1 MNTDKP
7 GAPYYQRSVEETLAS
22 VQSSPEGIS
31 GTEAATRLQQ
41 YGENALPQKPGKPAW
56 LRFIAHFNDVLI
68 YVLLAA
74 ALLKAVMGHWIDMAV
89 ILAVAVVNALIGFI
103 QESNAEKSLQS
114 IRNMLSSE
122 AVAIRQGNHETI
134 PTTSLVPG
142 DIVVIRAGDRIPA
155 DLRVIEAHNLRVEE
169 AILTGESTVVE
180 KTTEPLSGDL
190 PLGDRSNLLFS
201 GTTVSSGAGKGIVVA
216 TGGDT
221 ELGHINQMMAGIEK
235 HRTPLLVQMDK
246 LGKAIFILILVM
258 MAALFVFSLLF
269 RDMPVSELMLS
280 LISLAVAS
288 VPEGL
293 PAIISIILSLGVQ
306 AMARQKAIIRK
317 LPTVK
322 TLGAMTVICS
332 DKTGTLTMNEMT
344 VKAVITADS
353 VYRVEGDSYEQVGK
367 IYAIDDPTPVTI
379 APGSLFERYLRTIEQ
394 VGKIYAIDDPTPVTI
409 APGSLFERY
418 LRTIDLCN
426 DSQLIK
432 EESGLWKITGGPT
445 EGALKVLAAKV
456 TLPPLTSELRSKI
469 PFDSQ
474 YKYMSTLYRL
484 GEEEVVLVTGAPDVL
499 FRLCQYQQSDSG
511 LQPLDLPYWEGKIEE
526 YAREGLRMVAAAWKP
541 AAAGQ
546 TELTHQDLQQG
557 VILLGVAG
565 MMDPPRPEAITA
577 IADCLQAGIR
587 VKMITGDH
595 PQTAMSIGKML
606 GIGNAGNA
614 ITGRELEVMDD
625 AQLSVA
631 AQQFDIFARTSPED
645 KFRLV
650 QALQSKK
657 EIVGMTGDGVND
669 APALKQAD
677 VGVAMGIKGTEVTKE
692 AADMVLTDD
701 NFATIASAVR
711 EGRRVYDNLKKTIL
725 FVMPTNLAQGLL
737 IVIALLAG
745 NVLPLTP
752 VLILWMNM
760 ATSATLSFG
769 LAFEAGEK
777 NIMRRPPRDP
787 KIHVMDGFA
796 IWRVAFVG
804 SMIAVSAFILEAW
817 LQPRGYSPEFI
828 RTVLLQTLVT
838 AQWFYM
844 LNCRVSDGFSLT
856 KGLLANKGIWIVSGV
871 LLLLQ
876 LLIIYAPFMQM
887 LFGTT
892 GLPFRYWVITFI
904 IGFAMFL
911 IVELEKPLTRKWRSA

>member
-1 MNTDKP
+1 MKTGKP
-7 GAPYYQRSVEETLAS
+7 EHPYYQQTVDDTLANINS
-22 VQSSPEGIS
+22 TPDGLSS
-31 GTEAATRLQQ
+31 TEALARLQQ
-41 YGENALPQKPGKPAW
+41 YGENALPQKKGKPAW
-56 LRFIAHFNDVLI
+56 LRFLAHFNDVLI
-68 YVLLAA
+68 YVLLVA
-74 ALLKAVMGHWIDMAV
+74 ALLKLFMGHWVDMFV
-89 ILAVAVVNALIGFI
+89 ILGVAIINALIGHI

-122 AVAIRQGNHETI
+122 AVVVRQGNHETI
-134 PTTSLVPG
+134 PTTALVPG

-180 KTTEPLSGDL
+180 KNSDALSGEL
-190 PLGDRSNLLFS
+190 PLGDRYNLLYS
-201 GTTVSSGAGKGIVVA
+201 GTTVSSGGGKGVVVA
-216 TGGDT
+216 TGGET
-221 ELGHINQMMAGIEK
+221 ELGHINQMMSDIEK
-235 HRTPLLVQMDK
+235 HRTPLMVQMDK
-246 LGKAIFILILVM
+246 LGKTIFITILVM
-258 MAALFVFSLLF
+258 MVALFIFSLLF
-269 RDMPVSELMLS
+269 RDMPVSELVLS
-280 LISLAVAS
+280 LISLAVAA

-306 AMARQKAIIRK
+306 AMARRKAIIRK
-317 LPTVK
+317 LPTVE

-344 VKAVITADS
+344 VKAVITADTI
-353 VYRVEGDSYEQVGK
+353 YRVEGDSYEPVGN
-367 IYAIDDPTPVTI
+367 IHPVDDPTPVSVTQ
-379 APGSLFERYLRTIEQ
+379 GSLL
-394 VGKIYAIDDPTPVTI
+394 
-409 APGSLFERY
+409 ERY

-432 EESGLWKITGGPT
+432 DEQGLWKITGGPT

-456 TLPPLTSELRSKI
+456 PLPALDTEMRSKI

-484 GEEEVVLVTGAPDVL
+484 GDEEVILITGAPDVL
-499 FRLCQYQQSDSG
+499 FRLCQFQQTNDG
-511 LQPLDLPYWEGKIEE
+511 LQPFDQPYWEGKIEE

-541 AAAGQ
+541 AREGQ
-546 TELTHQDLQQG
+546 RELTHADLQDG
-557 VILLGVAG
+557 VILLGIAG

-595 PQTAMSIGKML
+595 PQTAMSIGQML
-606 GIGNAGNA
+606 GIGNAASA

-625 AQLSVA
+625 NQLSEA
-631 AQQFDIFARTSPED
+631 AQQYDIFARTSPED

-650 QALQSKK
+650 QALQSKQ
-657 EIVGMTGDGVND
+657 EVVGMTGDGVND
-669 APALKQAD
+669 APALKRAD
-677 VGVAMGIKGTEVTKE
+677 VGIAMGIKGTEVTKE

-701 NFATIASAVR
+701 NFATIARAVH

-725 FVMPTNLAQGLL
+725 FVIPSNIAQALL
-737 IVIALLAG
+737 IIIALLAG
-745 NVLPLTP
+745 NLIPLTP

-777 NIMRRPPRDP
+777 DIMNRPPR
-787 KIHVMDGFA
+787 KANLHVMDGYA
-796 IWRVAFVG
+796 IWRVIFVGLMIAISAFV
-804 SMIAVSAFILEAW
+804 LEAW
-817 LQPRGYSPEFI
+817 LQPRGYSAEFI
-828 RTVLLQTLVT
+828 RTVLLQMLVT

-844 LNCRVSDGFSLT
+844 LNCRVNDGFSLS
-856 KGLLANKGIWIVSGV
+856 KGLLENKGIWIVSGV
-871 LLLLQ
+871 LLALQ

-887 LFGTT
+887 LFGTEA
-892 GLPFRYWVITFI
+892 LPFRYWVITFL
-904 IGFAMFL
+904 IGFAMFM
-911 IVELEKPLTRKWRSA
+911 IVEIEKPLARIWREKYRR

>member
-1 MNTDKP
+1 MKTEKP
-7 GAPYYQRSVEETLAS
+7 ERPYYQQTVDDTLANINSTAEGLSSSEAS
-22 VQSSPEGIS
+22 V
-31 GTEAATRLQQ
+31 RLQQ
-41 YGENALPQKPGKPAW
+41 YGENALPQKKGKPAW
-56 LRFIAHFNDVLI
+56 LRFLAHFNDVLI
-68 YVLLAA
+68 YVLLVA
-74 ALLKAVMGHWIDMAV
+74 ALLKLFMGQWVDMFV
-89 ILAVAVVNALIGFI
+89 ILGVAIVNALIGHI

-122 AVAIRQGNHETI
+122 AVVVRQGNHETI
-134 PTTSLVPG
+134 PTTTLVPG

-180 KTTEPLSGDL
+180 KNSDVLSGEL
-190 PLGDRSNLLFS
+190 PLGDRYNLLYS
-201 GTTVSSGAGKGIVVA
+201 GTTVSSGGGKGVVVA
-216 TGGDT
+216 TGGET
-221 ELGHINQMMAGIEK
+221 ELGHINQMMSDIEK
-235 HRTPLLVQMDK
+235 HRTPLMVQMDK
-246 LGKAIFILILVM
+246 LGKTIFITILVM
-258 MAALFVFSLLF
+258 MVALFVFSLLF
-269 RDMPVSELMLS
+269 RDMPVSELVLS
-280 LISLAVAS
+280 LISLAVAA

-306 AMARQKAIIRK
+306 AMARRKAIIRK
-317 LPTVK
+317 LPTVE

-344 VKAVITADS
+344 VKAVITADTT
-353 VYRVEGDSYEQVGK
+353 YRVEGDSYEPVGN
-367 IYAIDDPTPVTI
+367 IHPVDDPTPVSVVQ
-379 APGSLFERYLRTIEQ
+379 GSLL
-394 VGKIYAIDDPTPVTI
+394 
-409 APGSLFERY
+409 ERY

-432 EESGLWKITGGPT
+432 DEQGLWKITGGPT
-445 EGALKVLAAKV
+445 EGALKVLAAKIQ
-456 TLPPLTSELRSKI
+456 LPPLDTEMRSKI

-484 GEEEVVLVTGAPDVL
+484 DDEEVILITGAPDVL
-499 FRLCQYQQSDSG
+499 FRLCQYQQTNDG
-511 LQPLDLPYWEGKIEE
+511 MQPFDLPYWEGKIEE

-541 AAAGQ
+541 ARDGQ
-546 TELTHQDLQQG
+546 RELDHPDLQDG
-557 VILLGVAG
+557 VILLGIAG

-595 PQTAMSIGKML
+595 PQTAMSIGQML
-606 GIGNAGNA
+606 GIGNAASA
-614 ITGRELEVMDD
+614 ITGRELEAMDD
-625 AQLSVA
+625 RQLSDA
-631 AQQFDIFARTSPED
+631 AQQYDIFARTSPED

-650 QALQSKK
+650 QALQSKQ
-657 EIVGMTGDGVND
+657 EVVGMTGDGVND
-669 APALKQAD
+669 APALKRAD
-677 VGVAMGIKGTEVTKE
+677 VGIAMGIKGTEVTKE

-701 NFATIASAVR
+701 NFATIARAVH

-725 FVMPTNLAQGLL
+725 FVIPSNIAQALL
-737 IVIALLAG
+737 IIIALLAG
-745 NVLPLTP
+745 NLIPLTP

-777 NIMRRPPRDP
+777 DIMNRPPR
-787 KIHVMDGFA
+787 KANLHVMDGYA
-796 IWRVAFVG
+796 IWRVVFVG
-804 SMIAVSAFILEAW
+804 LMIAISAFILEAW
-817 LQPRGYSPEFI
+817 LQPRGYSAEFI

-844 LNCRVSDGFSLT
+844 LNCRVNDGFSLS

-871 LLLLQ
+871 LLALQ

-887 LFGTT
+887 LFGTEA
-892 GLPFRYWVITFI
+892 LPFRYWVITLL
-904 IGFAMFL
+904 IGFVMFL
-911 IVELEKPLTRKWRSA
+911 IVEAEKVLTRKWRKTEAK

>member
-142 DIVVIRAGDRIPA
+142 DIVVIRAGD
-155 DLRVIEAHNLRVEE
+155 
-169 AILTGESTVVE
+169 
-180 KTTEPLSGDL
+180 
-190 PLGDRSNLLFS
+190 
-201 GTTVSSGAGKGIVVA
+201 
-216 TGGDT
+216 T

-317 LPTVK
+317 LPTVE

-353 VYRVEGDSYEQVGK
+353 VYRVEGDSYEPVGK
-367 IYAIDDPTPVTI
+367 IH
-379 APGSLFERYLRTIEQ
+379 
-394 VGKIYAIDDPTPVTI
+394 AIDDPTPVTI

>member
-1 MNTDKP
+1 MKTEKP
-7 GAPYYQRSVEETLAS
+7 DRPYYQQTVDETLANIHS
-22 VQSSPEGIS
+22 TPDGLSS
-31 GTEAATRLQQ
+31 TEAAARLQQ

-56 LRFIAHFNDVLI
+56 LRFLAHFNDVLI

-74 ALLKAVMGHWIDMAV
+74 ALLKLIMGHWVDMFV
-89 ILAVAVVNALIGFI
+89 ILGVAIVNALIGHV

-122 AVAIRQGNHETI
+122 AVVIRQGTHETV
-134 PTTSLVPG
+134 PTTALVPG

-180 KTTEPLSGDL
+180 KNTDALSGEL
-190 PLGDRSNLLFS
+190 PLGDRYNLLYS
-201 GTTVSSGAGKGIVVA
+201 GTTVSSGGGKGLVVA

-221 ELGHINQMMAGIEK
+221 ELGHINQMMSDIEK
-235 HRTPLLVQMDK
+235 HRTPLMVQMDK
-246 LGKAIFILILVM
+246 LGKAIFITILVM
-258 MAALFVFSLLF
+258 MVALFVFSLIF
-269 RDMPVSELMLS
+269 RDMPVSELVLS
-280 LISLAVAS
+280 LISLAVAA

-306 AMARQKAIIRK
+306 AMARRKAIIRK
-317 LPTVK
+317 LPTVE

-344 VKAVITADS
+344 VKAVITADTT
-353 VYRVEGDSYEQVGK
+353 YRVEGDSYEPVGN
-367 IYAIDDPTPVTI
+367 IHPVDDLTPVTVTQ
-379 APGSLFERYLRTIEQ
+379 GSLLERYLRT
-394 VGKIYAIDDPTPVTI
+394 V
-409 APGSLFERY
+409 
-418 LRTIDLCN
+418 DLCN

-432 EESGLWKITGGPT
+432 DDQGLWKITGGPT

-456 TLPPLTSELRSKI
+456 TLPAIETEMRSKI

-484 GEEEVVLVTGAPDVL
+484 GDEEVILITGAPDVL
-499 FRLCQYQQSDSG
+499 FRLCQFQQTDAG
-511 LQPLDLPYWEGKIEE
+511 LQPFNLSYWEGKIEE

-541 AAAGQ
+541 AASGQ
-546 TELTHQDLQQG
+546 RELDHSDLQDG

-595 PQTAMSIGKML
+595 PQTAMSIGQML
-606 GIGNAGNA
+606 GIGNAASA
-614 ITGRELEVMDD
+614 ITGRELEAMDD
-625 AQLSVA
+625 HQLSEA
-631 AQQFDIFARTSPED
+631 AQKYDIFARTSPED

-650 QALQSKK
+650 QALQSKQ
-657 EIVGMTGDGVND
+657 EVVGMTGDGVND
-669 APALKQAD
+669 APALKRAD
-677 VGVAMGIKGTEVTKE
+677 VGIAMGIKGTEVTKE

-701 NFATIASAVR
+701 NFATIARAVH

-725 FVMPTNLAQGLL
+725 FIIPSNIAQALL
-737 IVIALLAG
+737 IIIALLAG
-745 NVLPLTP
+745 NLIPLTP

-777 NIMRRPPRDP
+777 DIMSRPPR
-787 KIHVMDGFA
+787 KSNLHVMDGFA

-804 SMIAVSAFILEAW
+804 LMIAISAFVLEAW

-844 LNCRVSDGFSLT
+844 LNCRVSDGFSLS
-856 KGLLANKGIWIVSGV
+856 KGLLANKGIWIVTGV
-871 LLLLQ
+871 LLALQ
-876 LLIIYAPFMQM
+876 LLIIYAPFMQV
-887 LFGTT
+887 LFGTEA
-892 GLPFRYWVITFI
+892 LPFRYWVITFL
-904 IGFAMFL
+904 IGFVMFL
-911 IVELEKPLTRKWRSA
+911 IVEVEKPLTRRWRKTAA

>member
-1 MNTDKP
+1 MKTEKP
-7 GAPYYQRSVEETLAS
+7 DRPYYQQTVDETLANIHS
-22 VQSSPEGIS
+22 TVDGLSSA
-31 GTEAATRLQQ
+31 EATARLEQ

-56 LRFIAHFNDVLI
+56 LRFLAHFNDVLI
-68 YVLLAA
+68 YVLLVA
-74 ALLKAVMGHWIDMAV
+74 ALLKLIMGHWVDMFVILGVAV
-89 ILAVAVVNALIGFI
+89 INALIGHV

-122 AVAIRQGNHETI
+122 AVVIRQGNHITV
-134 PTTSLVPG
+134 PTTALVPG

-180 KTTEPLSGDL
+180 KNTEALTGEL
-190 PLGDRSNLLFS
+190 PLGDRYNLLYS
-201 GTTVSSGAGKGIVVA
+201 GTTVSSGGGKGLVVA
-216 TGGDT
+216 TGGET
-221 ELGHINQMMAGIEK
+221 ELGHINQMMSDIEK
-235 HRTPLLVQMDK
+235 HRTPLMVQMDK
-246 LGKAIFILILVM
+246 LGKAIFITILVM
-258 MAALFVFSLLF
+258 MVALFVFSLVF
-269 RDMPVSELMLS
+269 RDMPVSELVLS
-280 LISLAVAS
+280 LISLAVAA

-306 AMARQKAIIRK
+306 AMARRKAIIRK
-317 LPTVK
+317 LPTVE

-344 VKAVITADS
+344 VKAVITADTT
-353 VYRVEGDSYEQVGK
+353 YRVEGDSYEPVGT
-367 IYAIDDPTPVTI
+367 IHPVDDPTPVSVT
-379 APGSLFERYLRTIEQ
+379 PGSLL
-394 VGKIYAIDDPTPVTI
+394 
-409 APGSLFERY
+409 ERY

-426 DSQLIK
+426 DSQLMK
-432 EESGLWKITGGPT
+432 DEQGLWKITGGPT

-456 TLPPLTSELRSKI
+456 PLPALDIEMRSKI

-474 YKYMSTLYRL
+474 YKYMSTLYRIDD
-484 GEEEVVLVTGAPDVL
+484 EEVILITGAPDVL
-499 FRLCQYQQSDSG
+499 FRLCEFQQSNDG
-511 LQPLDLPYWEGKIEE
+511 LQPFDQPYWEGKIEE

-541 AAAGQ
+541 AASGQ
-546 TELTHQDLQQG
+546 RELDHPDLQDG
-557 VILLGVAG
+557 VILLGIAG

-595 PQTAMSIGKML
+595 PQTAMSIGQML
-606 GIGNAGNA
+606 GIGNAASA
-614 ITGRELEVMDD
+614 ITGRELEAMDD
-625 AQLSVA
+625 HQLSEA
-631 AQQFDIFARTSPED
+631 AQKYDIFARTSPED

-650 QALQSKK
+650 QALQSKQ
-657 EIVGMTGDGVND
+657 EVVGMTGDGVND
-669 APALKQAD
+669 APALKRAD
-677 VGVAMGIKGTEVTKE
+677 VGIAMGIKGTEVTKE

-701 NFATIASAVR
+701 NFATIASAVH

-725 FVMPTNLAQGLL
+725 FIIPSNIAQALL
-737 IVIALLAG
+737 IIIALLAG
-745 NVLPLTP
+745 NLIPLTP

-777 NIMRRPPRDP
+777 NIMNRPPR
-787 KIHVMDGFA
+787 KSNLHVMDGFA

-804 SMIAVSAFILEAW
+804 LMIAISAFVLEAW
-817 LQPRGYSPEFI
+817 MQPRGHSPEFI
-828 RTVLLQTLVT
+828 RTVLLQMLVT

-844 LNCRVSDGFSLT
+844 LNCRVTDGFSLS

-871 LLLLQ
+871 LLVLQ

-887 LFGTT
+887 LFGTEA
-892 GLPFRYWVITFI
+892 LPFRYWVITFL
-904 IGFAMFL
+904 IGFVMFL
-911 IVELEKPLTRKWRSA
+911 IVEVEKPLTRKWRKTAV

>member
-1 MNTDKP
+1 MNTEKP
-7 GAPYYQRSVEETLAS
+7 EQPFYRLSVEETLANTAS
-22 VQSSPEGIS
+22 TAEGIS
-31 GTEAATRLQQ
+31 GSEAAARLQK
-41 YGENALPQKPGKPAW
+41 YGENALPQKAGKPAW
-56 LRFIAHFNDVLI
+56 LRFLAHFNDVLI

-74 ALLKAVMGHWIDMAV
+74 AVLTAVMGHWVDTLVILGVAV
-89 ILAVAVVNALIGFI
+89 INALIGHI

-122 AVAIRQGNHETI
+122 AVVVRQGTHETV
-134 PTTSLVPG
+134 PTTALVPG

-180 KTTEPLSGDL
+180 KGTERLEGEL
-190 PLGDRSNLLFS
+190 PLGDRTNLLYS
-201 GTTVSSGAGKGIVVA
+201 GTTVSSGGGKGIVVA
-216 TGGDT
+216 TGSDT
-221 ELGHINQMMAGIEK
+221 ELGHINQMMSDIEK
-235 HRTPLLVQMDK
+235 HRTPLLIQMDK
-246 LGKAIFILILVM
+246 LGKAIFIIILIM
-258 MAALFVFSLLF
+258 MAALFVFSVLF

-306 AMARQKAIIRK
+306 AMAKQQAIIRK
-317 LPTVK
+317 LPTVE

-344 VKAVITADS
+344 VKAVITADK
-353 VYRVEGDSYEQVGK
+353 VYRVEGDSYEPVGN
-367 IYAIDDPTPVTI
+367 IHPIDEDSPVTVTH
-379 APGSLFERYLRTIEQ
+379 GSLL
-394 VGKIYAIDDPTPVTI
+394 
-409 APGSLFERY
+409 ERY

-432 EESGLWKITGGPT
+432 DEQGFWKITGGPT

-456 TLPPLTSELRSKI
+456 TLPALDTELRSKI

-474 YKYMSTLYRL
+474 YKYMSTLHRI
-484 GEEEVVLVTGAPDVL
+484 GDEEMILITGAPDVL
-499 FRLCQYQQSDSG
+499 FRLCQHQQTEIG
-511 LQPLDLPYWEGKIEE
+511 LEPLDQPYWEAKIEE

-541 AAAGQ
+541 ASFEQ
-546 TELTHQDLQQG
+546 TELTHDDLQHG
-557 VILLGVAG
+557 VILLGIAG

-577 IADCLQAGIR
+577 IRDCLQAGIR

-606 GIGNAGNA
+606 GIGNAGTA

-625 AQLSVA
+625 NQLSEA
-631 AQQFDIFARTSPED
+631 AQKFDIFARTSPED

-657 EIVGMTGDGVND
+657 EVVGMTGDGVND
-669 APALKQAD
+669 APALKRAD
-677 VGVAMGIKGTEVTKE
+677 VGIAMGIKGTEVTKE

-725 FVMPTNLAQGLL
+725 FIMPTNLAQGLL
-737 IVIALLAG
+737 IIIALLAG
-745 NVLPLTP
+745 NLIPLTP

-777 NIMRRPPRDP
+777 NIMNRPPRDP
-787 KIHVMDGFA
+787 KLHVMDGFA
-796 IWRVAFVG
+796 IWRVIFVG
-804 SMIAVSAFILEAW
+804 SMIAE
-817 LQPRGYSPEFI
+817 
-828 RTVLLQTLVT
+828 
-838 AQWFYM
+838 
-844 LNCRVSDGFSLT
+844 
-856 KGLLANKGIWIVSGV
+856 
-871 LLLLQ
+871 
-876 LLIIYAPFMQM
+876 
-887 LFGTT
+887 
-892 GLPFRYWVITFI
+892 
-904 IGFAMFL
+904 IGRAH
-911 IVELEKPLTRKWRSA
+911 V

>member
-1 MNTDKP
+1 MKTGKP
-7 GAPYYQRSVEETLAS
+7 ERPYYQQTVDETLS
-22 VQSSPEGIS
+22 NIHSTLEGLS
-31 GTEAATRLQQ
+31 GTEASARLQRH
-41 YGENALPQKPGKPAW
+41 GENALPQKKGKPAW
-56 LRFIAHFNDVLI
+56 LRFLAHFNDVLI
-68 YVLLAA
+68 YVLLVA
-74 ALLKAVMGHWIDMAV
+74 ALLKLFMGHWVDMFV
-89 ILAVAVVNALIGFI
+89 ILGVAIINALIGHI

-122 AVAIRQGNHETI
+122 AVVVRQGNHETI
-134 PTTSLVPG
+134 PTTALVPG

-180 KTTEPLSGDL
+180 KNSDALSGEL
-190 PLGDRSNLLFS
+190 PLGDRYNLLYS
-201 GTTVSSGAGKGIVVA
+201 GTTVSSGGGKGVVVA
-216 TGGDT
+216 TGGET
-221 ELGHINQMMAGIEK
+221 ELGHINQMMSDIEK
-235 HRTPLLVQMDK
+235 HRTPLMVQMDK
-246 LGKAIFILILVM
+246 LGKTIFITILVM
-258 MAALFVFSLLF
+258 MVALFVFSLLF
-269 RDMPVSELMLS
+269 RDMPVSELVLS
-280 LISLAVAS
+280 LISLAVAA

-306 AMARQKAIIRK
+306 AMARRKAIIRK
-317 LPTVK
+317 LPTVE

-344 VKAVITADS
+344 VKAVITADTT
-353 VYRVEGDSYEQVGK
+353 YRVEGDSYEPVGN
-367 IYAIDDPTPVTI
+367 IHPVDDPTPVSVTQ
-379 APGSLFERYLRTIEQ
+379 GSLL
-394 VGKIYAIDDPTPVTI
+394 
-409 APGSLFERY
+409 ERY

-432 EESGLWKITGGPT
+432 DEQGLWKITGGPT
-445 EGALKVLAAKV
+445 EGALKVLAAKIP
-456 TLPPLTSELRSKI
+456 LPPLDTEMRSKI

-484 GEEEVVLVTGAPDVL
+484 GDEEVILITGAPDVL
-499 FRLCQYQQSDSG
+499 FRLCQYQQTNDG
-511 LQPLDLPYWEGKIEE
+511 LQPFDQPYWEGKIEE

-541 AAAGQ
+541 AHEGQ
-546 TELTHQDLQQG
+546 RELDHPDLHDG
-557 VILLGVAG
+557 VILLGIAG

-595 PQTAMSIGKML
+595 PQTAMSIGQML
-606 GIGNAGNA
+606 GIGNAA
-614 ITGRELEVMDD
+614 SAVTGRELEAMDD
-625 AQLSVA
+625 RQLSDA
-631 AQQFDIFARTSPED
+631 AQQYDIFARTSPED

-650 QALQSKK
+650 QALQSKQ
-657 EIVGMTGDGVND
+657 EVVGMTGDGVND
-669 APALKQAD
+669 APALKRAD
-677 VGVAMGIKGTEVTKE
+677 VGIAMGIKGTEVTKE

-701 NFATIASAVR
+701 NFATIASAVH

-725 FVMPTNLAQGLL
+725 FVIPSNIAQALL
-737 IVIALLAG
+737 IIIALLAG
-745 NVLPLTP
+745 NLIPLTP

-777 NIMRRPPRDP
+777 DIMNRPPR
-787 KIHVMDGFA
+787 KANLHVMDGYA
-796 IWRVAFVG
+796 IWRVVFVGLMIAISAFV
-804 SMIAVSAFILEAW
+804 LEAW
-817 LQPRGYSPEFI
+817 LQPRGYSAEFI

-844 LNCRVSDGFSLT
+844 LNCRVNDGFSLS

-871 LLLLQ
+871 LLALQ

-887 LFGTT
+887 LFGTEA
-892 GLPFRYWVITFI
+892 LPFRYWVITFL
-904 IGFAMFL
+904 IGFVMFL
-911 IVELEKPLTRKWRSA
+911 IVEAEKVLTRRWRKTEA

>member
-1 MNTDKP
+1 
-7 GAPYYQRSVEETLAS
+7 
-22 VQSSPEGIS
+22 
-31 GTEAATRLQQ
+31 
-41 YGENALPQKPGKPAW
+41 
-56 LRFIAHFNDVLI
+56 
-68 YVLLAA
+68 
-74 ALLKAVMGHWIDMAV
+74 MGHWVDMFVILGVAV
-89 ILAVAVVNALIGFI
+89 INALIGHI

-122 AVAIRQGNHETI
+122 AVVVRQGNHETI
-134 PTTSLVPG
+134 PTTALVPG

-180 KTTEPLSGDL
+180 KNSDALSGEL
-190 PLGDRSNLLFS
+190 PLGDRYNLLYS
-201 GTTVSSGAGKGIVVA
+201 GTTVSSGGGKGVVVA
-216 TGGDT
+216 TGGET
-221 ELGHINQMMAGIEK
+221 ELGHINQMMSDIEK
-235 HRTPLLVQMDK
+235 HRTPLMVQMDK
-246 LGKAIFILILVM
+246 LGKTIFITILVM
-258 MAALFVFSLLF
+258 MVALFVFSLLF
-269 RDMPVSELMLS
+269 RDMPVSELVLS
-280 LISLAVAS
+280 LISLAVAA

-306 AMARQKAIIRK
+306 AMARRKAIIRK
-317 LPTVK
+317 LPTVE

-344 VKAVITADS
+344 VKAVITADTT
-353 VYRVEGDSYEQVGK
+353 YRVEGDSYEPVGN
-367 IYAIDDPTPVTI
+367 IHPVDDPTPVSVTQ
-379 APGSLFERYLRTIEQ
+379 GSLL
-394 VGKIYAIDDPTPVTI
+394 
-409 APGSLFERY
+409 ERY

-432 EESGLWKITGGPT
+432 DEQGLWKITGGPT
-445 EGALKVLAAKV
+445 EGALKVLAAKIP
-456 TLPPLTSELRSKI
+456 LPPLDTEMRSKI

-484 GEEEVVLVTGAPDVL
+484 GDEEVILITGAPDVL
-499 FRLCQYQQSDSG
+499 FRLCQYQQTNDG
-511 LQPLDLPYWEGKIEE
+511 LQPFDQPYWEGKIEE

-541 AAAGQ
+541 AQEGQ
-546 TELTHQDLQQG
+546 RELDHPDLHDG
-557 VILLGVAG
+557 VILLGIAG

-595 PQTAMSIGKML
+595 PQTAMSIGQML
-606 GIGNAGNA
+606 GIGNAASA
-614 ITGRELEVMDD
+614 ITGRELEAMDD
-625 AQLSVA
+625 RQLSDA
-631 AQQFDIFARTSPED
+631 AQQYDIFARTSPED

-650 QALQSKK
+650 QALQSKQ
-657 EIVGMTGDGVND
+657 EVVGMTGDGVND
-669 APALKQAD
+669 APALKRAD
-677 VGVAMGIKGTEVTKE
+677 VGIAMGIKGTEVTKE

-701 NFATIASAVR
+701 NFATIARAVH

-725 FVMPTNLAQGLL
+725 FVIPSNIAQALL
-737 IVIALLAG
+737 IIIALLAG
-745 NVLPLTP
+745 NLIPLTP

-777 NIMRRPPRDP
+777 NIMNRPPR
-787 KIHVMDGFA
+787 KANLHVMDGYA
-796 IWRVAFVG
+796 IWRVVFVGLMIAISAFV
-804 SMIAVSAFILEAW
+804 LEAW
-817 LQPRGYSPEFI
+817 LQPRGYSAEFI

-844 LNCRVSDGFSLT
+844 LNCRVNDGFSLS

-871 LLLLQ
+871 LLALQ

-887 LFGTT
+887 LFGTEA
-892 GLPFRYWVITFI
+892 LPFRYWVITLL
-904 IGFAMFL
+904 IGFVMFL
-911 IVELEKPLTRKWRSA
+911 IVEAEKVLTRRWRKTEA